1 MMYFYVD
8 KKNQQV
14 AMVSQGKIEQTTFD
28 EVQFPATDP
37 VYVEYQSRG
46 GNLYVKNGIII
57 LE

>member
-1 MMYFYVD
+1 MYFYVD

-14 AMVSQGKIEQTTFD
+14 AMISQGKIEQTTFD

-37 VYVEYQSRG
+37 VYVEYKQTG
-46 GNLYVKNGIII
+46 GNLYIRNNVLK